1 MRNAPLGRA
10 WLACVLTA
18 LTGLALAP
26 VASAHFGDSTLRKGS
41 RGHDVKVLQS
51 WLTHLGY
58 RTSIDGDF
66 GPGTLRSVR
75 RFERH
80 EHLTVDGIVDPPEEA
95 LLRKRMQALASDPN
109 QTSDPTQLAPGE
121 RAVISSDG
129 HTAEAPADAPVEV
142 QEVIAAANEITHD
155 PYRYGG
161 GHGRGFNDTAF
172 DCSGAVSHALHG
184 ADLVTQPLDSTDFE
198 SWGSRGR
205 GKWITVYAN
214 SGHAFMIV
222 AGLRFD
228 TSGSGENG
236 PRWRRTHASTR
247 GYVSRHPAGL

>member
-1 MRNAPLGRA
+1 MKTAPLGRA
-10 WLACVLTA
+10 FMACVLTA

-26 VASAHFGDSTLRKGS
+26 AAFARFGDTTLRKGS
-41 RGHDVKVLQS
+41 TGHDVKVLQS

-58 RTSIDGDF
+58 RTTIDGAF

-80 EHLTVDGIVDPPEEA
+80 EKLTVDGIVDPPEEA
-95 LLRKRMQALASDPN
+95 LLRKRMQALG
-109 QTSDPTQLAPGE
+109 SDPTQPSDPTGIPGE
-121 RAVISSDG
+121 KARISSDG
-129 HTAEAPADAPVEV
+129 HTAQAPADAPVEV

-161 GHGRGFNDTAF
+161 GHGRGFNDSAF

-184 ADLVTQPLDSTDFE
+184 ADLVTRPLDSTDFE

-205 GKWITVYAN
+205 GQWITVYAN
-214 SGHAFMIV
+214 SGHAYMVV

-228 TSGSGENG
+228 TSGRGESG
-236 PRWRRTHASTR
+236 PRWRTTRATTR
-247 GYVSRHPAGL
+247 GYVARHPSGL

>member
-1 MRNAPLGRA
+1 MKHAPLGRA
-10 WLACVLTA
+10 WIACALTA
-18 LTGLALAP
+18 VIGLALAP
-26 VASAHFGDSTLRKGS
+26 TAFARFGDSTLRRGS
-41 RGHDVKVLQS
+41 RGHDVSVPQS

-58 RTSIDGDF
+58 RTSVDGDF

-75 RFERH
+75 RFEHH
-80 EHLTVDGIVDPPEEA
+80 EQLTIDGVVDPPEEA
-95 LLRKRMQALASDPN
+95 LLRKRMQELSSQQP
-109 QTSDPTQLAPGE
+109 SDPTGLAPGE
-121 RAVISSDG
+121 KAVISSDG
-129 HTAEAPADAPVEV
+129 HTAEAPADAPLEV

-184 ADLVTQPLDSTDFE
+184 ADLVKRPLDSTDFE
-198 SWGSRGR
+198 RWGSRGR

-228 TSGSGENG
+228 TSGRGENG
-236 PRWRRTHASTR
+236 PRWRPTRASTR
-247 GYVSRHPAGL
+247 GYRVRHPAGL

>member
-1 MRNAPLGRA
+1 MKAVPVGRA
-10 WLACVLTA
+10 SLACVLTA
-18 LTGLALAP
+18 LVALAAAP
-26 VASAHFGDSTLRKGS
+26 AAFARFGDTTLRQGM

-58 RTSIDGDF
+58 RTSIDGVF
-66 GPGTLRSVR
+66 GPGTKRSVR
-75 RFERH
+75 RFEKH
-80 EHLTVDGIVDPPEEA
+80 ESLKIDGVVDTSEEA
-95 LLRKRMQALASDPN
+95 LLRKRMQALAANPTQPSDPV
-109 QTSDPTQLAPGE
+109 PGQK
-121 RAVISSDG
+121 AVISSDG
-129 HTAEAPADAPVEV
+129 HTAEAPADAPPEV

-184 ADLVTQPLDSTDFE
+184 ADLVTRPLDSTDFE

-214 SGHAFMIV
+214 SGHAFMVV

-228 TSGSGENG
+228 TSGSGESG
-236 PRWRRTHASTR
+236 PRWRPTRASTR